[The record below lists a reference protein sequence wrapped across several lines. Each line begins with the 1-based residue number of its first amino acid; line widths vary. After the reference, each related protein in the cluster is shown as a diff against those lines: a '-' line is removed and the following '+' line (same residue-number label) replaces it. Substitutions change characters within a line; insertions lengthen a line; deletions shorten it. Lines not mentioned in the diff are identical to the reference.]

1 MKSKTK
7 QSIIDSTAS
16 KRLILFF
23 GIVGTIVI
31 ATSLAWNIKLDRDS
45 ILEATRVQARSAY
58 EKDLVY
64 RRWNASHGG
73 VYVPPTEQT
82 PPNPYLDFIPDRDV
96 ITTEGQRLTLVNPA
110 YMTRQVFDLGNEAYG
125 IRSHITSLKPIRPEN
140 AADTWEIEALKAF
153 EKGIEEV
160 SSIEQLDGKDYLR
173 LMKPLVTEKQCLKCH
188 EKQGYKVGD
197 IRGGIS
203 VSIPMESKWKS
214 LFAHQKMLIFSY
226 MLILLVGGVGLYA
239 GFLSL
244 KHSERKRKKLL
255 NELLDNNFFLE
266 ESQSIARLG
275 TYALDITTGFWTSS
289 KIIDE
294 IFGIGSDF
302 ERNFHKWVEIIHPDD
317 RERMQNYF
325 NQQVLT
331 EHKQFDCKYRIIRV
345 NDQQERWVHGL
356 GKLSF
361 DEQDNPIRMI
371 GTIQDITERKQAS
384 IKLKTKIAQLKRLN
398 KNMIG
403 RELKMIEM
411 KKEVDNL
418 CEKAGLP
425 RRYNI
430 TDE

>member
-1 MKSKTK
+1 MKSKIK
-7 QSIIDSTAS
+7 QTIIDSTTS
-16 KRLILFF
+16 KRLILILGFA
-23 GIVGTIVI
+23 GTMAI
-31 ATSLAWNIKLDRDS
+31 AISLAWNIKLDKNN
-45 ILEATRVQARSAY
+45 IIEAIRVQARSAY
-58 EKDLVY
+58 EKDIVY

-96 ITTEGQRLTLVNPA
+96 ITTEGQHLTLMNPA
-110 YMTRQVFDLGNEAYG
+110 YMNCQVFKLGDEAYG

-140 AADTWEIEALKAF
+140 AADPWETEALKAF
-153 EKGIEEV
+153 ENGAEEI

-173 LMKPLVTEKQCLKCH
+173 LMKPLITEKQCLRCH

-203 VSIPMESKWKS
+203 VSIPMDVQRKIMNT
-214 LFAHQKMLIFSY
+214 HQKTLI
-226 MLILLVGGVGLYA
+226 LIHFLLLLVGGGSLYV
-239 GFLSL
+239 GFLYIKNSEKKHIHTL
-244 KHSERKRKKLL
+244 K
-255 NELLDNNFFLE
+255 ELYESNSFLK
-266 ESQSIARLG
+266 ESHNITHLG

-289 KIIDE
+289 EILDE
-294 IFGIGSDF
+294 IFGINSEF
-302 ERNFHKWVEIIHPDD
+302 VRNVEGWLEIVHPDE
-317 RERMQNYF
+317 REDMQNYF
-325 NQQVLT
+325 RQYVLT
-331 EHKQFDCKYRIIRV
+331 EHKQFDRKYRILRIR
-345 NDQQERWVHGL
+345 DQKERWVHGL

-361 DEQDNPIRMI
+361 DEQGNPVRMI
-371 GTIQDITERKQAS
+371 GTIQDITERKRAS

-411 KKEVDNL
+411 KKEVDEL